1 VKIEKRILIG
11 KLLGVD
17 ITGKPLKQLEGELDD
32 HAKSSTLK
40 PIYTSAVD
48 ILTKSTPE
56 DRVTQAL
63 AKAIDDVG
71 AEVDSIDETIEVD
84 AEAVHT

>member
-1 VKIEKRILIG
+1 M
-11 KLLGVD
+11 GVD

-32 HAKSSTLK
+32 NAKSSTLK

-71 AEVDSIDETIEVD
+71 AEVDSIDETSEVD